1 MTLFG
6 GNEKGR
12 CIMRRIGFSLYGKD
26 RLDDKLAEEIAESGL
41 EVLELDMS
49 AEDYPS
55 ADFYKTAE
63 VAKRHGLEIASIH
76 LPIAP
81 QHIYDVTH
89 KYATVGAMPYQ
100 IELIKRGCEILGVK
114 HIVIHSGGEPLK
126 EEEREERVIR
136 AGEKL
141 PLLADVAAQYG
152 ADICIEV
159 LPRTCLGRDSD
170 EILAMLAYDDRLRVC
185 LDTNHIFRESEVDF
199 IRKIGKKIATTHI
212 SDRDEINERHWWPG
226 EGILDWVAILDA
238 LDEVGYE
245 GDWIYECGLGPKPTI
260 LRDRMLTFADMY
272 KNAQEVF
279 ARQTPTR
286 YSKPKP
292 GVGMWE

>member
-1 MTLFG
+1 MFLEE
-6 GNEKGR
+6 NQ
-12 CIMRRIGFSLYGKD
+12 MRRIGFSVYGKD
-26 RLDDKLAEEIAESGL
+26 KLTDEFCRDFAASGL
-41 EVLELDMS
+41 EVLEIDMS
-49 AEDYPS
+49 AEDYPQ
-55 ADFYKTAE
+55 ADFYKMAE
-63 VAKRHGLEIASIH
+63 NAKKHGIEIASIH

-89 KYATVGAMPYQ
+89 KYATVGAVPFQ

-126 EEEREERVIR
+126 EEERAERVER

-141 PLLADVAAQYG
+141 PLLADVAEKYG

-212 SDRDEINERHWWPG
+212 SDRDDINERHWLPG
-226 EGILDWVAILDA
+226 EGLIDWVALIDT
-238 LDEVGYE
+238 LDEIGYE
-245 GDWIYECGLGPKPTI
+245 GDWIYECGLKPKPTI
-260 LRDRMLTFADMY
+260 IRERDLTFEDLY

-279 ARQTPTR
+279 ARQKPTR
-286 YSKPKP
+286 YSVPKP

>member
-1 MTLFG
+1 
-6 GNEKGR
+6 
-12 CIMRRIGFSLYGKD
+12 MRRIGFSAYGKD
-26 RLDDKLAEEIAESGL
+26 RVNDEFAASVRDSGL
-41 EVLELDMS
+41 SVLEIDMS
-49 AEDYPS
+49 AEDYPN
-55 ADFYKTAE
+55 ADFYKMAE
-63 VAKRHGLEIASIH
+63 SAHKYGIDIVSMH

-89 KYATVGAMPYQ
+89 KYATVGAVPFQ

-126 EEEREERVIR
+126 EEERAERVER

-141 PLLADVAAQYG
+141 PLLADVAEKYG

-170 EILAMLAYDDRLRVC
+170 EILKMLAYDDRLRVC
-185 LDTNHIFRESEVDF
+185 FDTNHIFRESEVDF

-212 SDRDEINERHWWPG
+212 SDRDDINERHWLPG
-226 EGILDWVAILDA
+226 EGILDWVAIMDA
-238 LDEVGYE
+238 LDEIGYE
-245 GDWIYECGLGPKPTI
+245 GDWIYECGLAPKPTI
-260 LRDRMLTFADMY
+260 IRERFLTFDDLY

-279 ARQTPTR
+279 ARQKPTV